1 MQRDLHGYQISTI
14 GKPGF
19 GIDRRTVAD
28 APNTIELEG
37 QCVRLWAIDAL
48 ESIFRIRASHCGHK
62 NE

>member
-1 MQRDLHGYQISTI
+1 MTKACS
-14 GKPGF
+14 

-28 APNTIELEG
+28 ATNPIELEG
-37 QCVRLWAIDAL
+37 QCARLWAIDAL